1 MKLTIT
7 ANQYGNKAPAPTFR
21 IGVGRTKTIAKDTTR
36 QYTTDDNGPSSSNH
50 SIKPPTSLKKKNPK
64 ISHIEITTKEK

>member
-7 ANQYGNKAPAPTFR
+7 ANQYGNKAPAPTFS
-21 IGVGRTKTIAKDTTR
+21 IGVGRTNTIAKDTTR

-50 SIKPPTSLKKKNPK
+50 SINPPISLKKKNPK
-64 ISHIEITTKEK
+64 INHIEIIPKDK